1 MSPHLGS
8 RPFCHGE
15 QRTSTGNVLPAH
27 CSGCPCKA
35 SEGSGDR
42 VPGAWGGMWG
52 RRWVE
57 SLEMRDGKYLYQ
69 NKFTLKFTFSLQ
81 ICLILV
87 SLFILFYI
95 FNFLFYL
102 GLCPSRLH
110 HPQGSS
116 CPGRNPLTPSADTSS
131 EGKPCQTHKGQKC
144 QHQELGRRGH
154 LHFISRL
161 AA

>member
-1 MSPHLGS
+1 MSLQG
-8 RPFCHGE
+8 
-15 QRTSTGNVLPAH
+15 L
-27 CSGCPCKA
+27 
-35 SEGSGDR
+35 EGRGDR

-87 SLFILFYI
+87 SLLILFYI

-102 GLCPSRLH
+102 GLQHYDSALCFRLDTAH
-110 HPQGSS
+110 CTNATFSS
-116 CPGRNPLTPSADTSS
+116 DR
-131 EGKPCQTHKGQKC
+131 
-144 QHQELGRRGH
+144 
-154 LHFISRL
+154 
-161 AA
+161 

>member
-1 MSPHLGS
+1 MAQGPSVTGSKGLALGRCWVS
-8 RPFCHGE
+8 LQG
-15 QRTSTGNVLPAH
+15 L
-27 CSGCPCKA
+27 
-35 SEGSGDR
+35 EGRGDR

-95 FNFLFYL
+95 LHFLFYL

-144 QHQELGRRGH
+144 QHQELSRRGH